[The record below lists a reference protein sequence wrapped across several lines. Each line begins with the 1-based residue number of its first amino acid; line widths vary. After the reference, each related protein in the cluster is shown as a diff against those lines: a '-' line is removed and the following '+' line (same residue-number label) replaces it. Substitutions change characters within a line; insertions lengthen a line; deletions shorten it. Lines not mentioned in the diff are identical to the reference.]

1 MTTIVLIA
9 GAFHGGWYFDPV
21 VPALAAA
28 GHRVIAPDLP
38 GMDESHSPETP
49 VNLETHVGF
58 VTRLL
63 EQLRPEPVILVGH
76 SYGGMVITGAAARVP
91 GLISQLIY
99 LDAPVPLDGQRV
111 WDVIPV
117 AAREPFIA
125 ACLDGYGVE
134 PPPQLREIEPRV
146 QAQPVATFLQPLDAR
161 TERIDMI
168 RTYVIAQRDSS
179 FRETYARLADD
190 SDWECETLPSGH
202 DFAREVPEALAGLL
216 LRRAQTSRAA

>member
-1 MTTIVLIA
+1 M
-9 GAFHGGWYFDPV
+9 
-21 VPALAAA
+21 AA

-38 GMDESHSPETP
+38 GMDQSHSPEAA
-49 VNLETHVGF
+49 VNLQTHIDF

-63 EQLRPEPVILVGH
+63 EQQRPEPVILVGH
-76 SYGGMVITGAAARVP
+76 SYGGMVITGVAARVP
-91 GLISQLIY
+91 GLVSELIY
-99 LDAPVPLDGQRV
+99 LDAPVPVDGQRV

-161 TERIDMI
+161 IEQIDML
-168 RTYVIAQRDSS
+168 RTFVMAQRDSS
-179 FRETYARLADD
+179 FRDTYDRLAED
-190 SDWECETLPSGH
+190 SDWQCETLPCGH
-202 DFAREVPEALAGLL
+202 DFAREAPEALAGLI
-216 LRRAQTSRAA
+216 LRRAQLSRAA